1 MKSKTKPTT
10 RQAVLNELHGHSESE
25 RLLHRLHS
33 VALVL
38 AGHSASEAARIFD
51 DSPRAV
57 AYWVTKFK
65 RMGIEGLRSEPRSG
79 RPAVLSAVQ
88 MKTLEKFVNQREAGS
103 KPVNAKTT
111 SQYIKRKFGIDMTER
126 HCWRI
131 LKRLKA

>member
-1 MKSKTKPTT
+1 MKGKTKPIT
-10 RQAVLNELHGHSESE
+10 RQAVLDELHGNSESE

-38 AGHSASEAARIFD
+38 AGHSASEAARMFD

-57 AYWVTKFK
+57 AYWVTRFK

-79 RPAVLSAVQ
+79 RPAVLSSAQ
-88 MKTLEKFVNQREAGS
+88 MKTLQRFVKQRDVDA
-103 KPVNAKTT
+103 KPLNAKMT

>member
-1 MKSKTKPTT
+1 MKSKTKPKT
-10 RQAVLNELHGHSESE
+10 RQCVLDELHGNSESE

-38 AGHSASEAARIFD
+38 AGYSASEAARIFD

-57 AYWVTKFK
+57 AYWVTRFK
-65 RMGIEGLRSEPRSG
+65 RMGIGGLRSEPRSG
-79 RPAVLSAVQ
+79 RPAVLTAGQ
-88 MKTLEKFVNQREAGS
+88 MKTLQTFVKERQADA
-103 KPVNAKTT
+103 KPLNAKIT